1 MIPLLID
8 DLYPSMP
15 WDELD
20 TVVFDVG
27 NVLVSFEPQR
37 MLDDLIEDRSLHP
50 VLMERVF
57 RSPYWNMQDRGIL
70 DREEAIRVM
79 TGRYRELAAP
89 IRTLMENWDLLKRD
103 IPEGV
108 EALRE
113 CKAHGK
119 RILILSNYADYAFR
133 FVQEHFDFFRLAD
146 GFVVSSRLGLCKPD
160 ASIYRYAAETYGLDP
175 KRTLFIDDTP
185 LNVEAALVQGWQ
197 GFCLN
202 RPGKLR
208 AFLRPAGTEDAT
220 EEGRQ

>member
-1 MIPLLID
+1 MVPLMID

-20 TVVFDVG
+20 SIVFDVG
-27 NVLVSFEPQR
+27 NVLLTFSPQQI
-37 MLDDLIEDRSLHP
+37 LDEHIPDRSLHP

-79 TGRYRELAAP
+79 TGRYHELEPA
-89 IRTLMENWDLLKRD
+89 IRRVMENWVYLKEE

-108 EALRE
+108 EALRAA
-113 CKAHGK
+113 KAHGK
-119 RILILSNYADYAFR
+119 RVLVLSNYGGAAFR
-133 FVQEHFDFFRLAD
+133 WVRQYFDFFQLVD
-146 GFVVSSRLGLCKPD
+146 DFIVSGDLGLCKPD
-160 ASIYRYAAETYGLDP
+160 SSIYQYAVKTCGLNP
-175 KRTLFIDDTP
+175 ARTLFIDDTP
-185 LNVEAALVQGWQ
+185 LNIEAALNQGWQ

-208 AFLRPAGTEDAT
+208 AFLQPAPGDA
-220 EEGRQ
+220 EN